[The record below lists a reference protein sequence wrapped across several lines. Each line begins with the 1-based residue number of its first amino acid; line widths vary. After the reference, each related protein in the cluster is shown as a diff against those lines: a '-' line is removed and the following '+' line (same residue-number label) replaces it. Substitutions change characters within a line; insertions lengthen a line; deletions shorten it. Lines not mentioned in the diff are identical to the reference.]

1 MKLGLLRPL
10 TLSVLAFATLSLSPQ
25 TAVSAD
31 PVDIDGA
38 LYLQNK
44 IQEQINTAGF
54 GLSAEGDVAVEP
66 AGSYYAVTLPHIKFD
81 MAMPPSQSMPNGEK
95 LMLDFGM
102 SALNMVPTDVK
113 GQYIFA
119 QSLPTPWRV
128 YNGEQEMYRI
138 EIGEQ
143 KTNGIQDIEM
153 SLTTRLDAEYKN
165 ISLIHAA
172 SNATIV
178 HIDSITA
185 KGGYDEK
192 TAGFYSGTLPIEING
207 LKLMANNKPF
217 LTIKKVKA
225 YSGYT
230 DLSRENT
237 TKCMGQM
244 QRLNKQITG
253 HLQREKIVT
262 PKVIATYLDN
272 VLACTGIIADGMEG
286 GLVVEGVN
294 IGPEISAMLGVQ
306 NILFKSFYTQS
317 QLTDISKEKMGVSV
331 KFGMQEMDMQPWPES
346 FSKFSPRSIHADIG
360 LDNIPH
366 GKLHEIIRG
375 VLAMYSQDAAQVTAN
390 PAMVLMPI
398 LARLPQLLNE
408 AESGIVAKD
417 IRIAGEGY
425 QALLKGRLQ
434 SDISA
439 IYGFS
444 GKANLTFY
452 NMDKF
457 MEGITAEAQDPN
469 NPNAAGMM
477 PMLAP
482 VTMLQKLGK
491 DDGQGNRVFE
501 FELTPQGKSTLNGES
516 LMKLL
521 APPQAVPQ

>member
-1 MKLGLLRPL
+1 MKLGLLRPF
-10 TLSVLAFATLSLSPQ
+10 TLSVLAFASLSLFSQP
-25 TAVSAD
+25 ALSAE

-44 IQEQINTAGF
+44 IQEQIGTAGF
-54 GLSAEGDVAVEP
+54 GLSAEGEVGVEP

-81 MAMPPSQSMPNGEK
+81 IAMPPSQSLPNGEK

-119 QSLPTPWRV
+119 QSLPTPWRL
-128 YNGEQEMYRI
+128 YNGDKEIYRI

-165 ISLIHAA
+165 ISIISSA
-172 SNATIV
+172 SNTTIA

-192 TAGFYSGTLPIEING
+192 TPGFYSGRLPIEING
-207 LKLMANNKPF
+207 LKLMMNDKP
-217 LTIKKVKA
+217 LVTIKKIKA

-230 DLSRENT
+230 DLSRENA

-244 QRLNKQITG
+244 QRVNKQITSY
-253 HLQREKIVT
+253 LQTEQIVT
-262 PKVIATYLDN
+262 PKVIAGYLDN
-272 VLACTGIIADGMEG
+272 VLACAGIIADGMEG
-286 GLVVEGVN
+286 GLVIEGVN
-294 IGPEISAMLGVQ
+294 VGPELAGIIGVQ
-306 NILFKSFYTQS
+306 NILLGSLYTQS
-317 QLTDISKEKMGVSV
+317 QFTGITQDKMGLSL
-331 KFGMQEMDMQPWPES
+331 KFGMQNMDMQPWPES
-346 FSKFSPRSIHADIG
+346 FSKYSPRTIHADIG

-366 GKLHEIIRG
+366 SKLHEILRG
-375 VLAMYSQDAAQVTAN
+375 VLAMYSEDAAQVTSN

-408 AESGIVAKD
+408 AQSGIVAND
-417 IRIAGEGY
+417 IRIAGNGY

-457 MEGITAEAQDPN
+457 MAGITAEAQDPN
-469 NPNAAGMM
+469 NPNAMGMM
-477 PMLAP
+477 PMVAP
-482 VTMLQKLGK
+482 VTMLHKLGK

-501 FELTPQGKSTLNGES
+501 LELTPEGQTTLNGES
-516 LMKLL
+516 LMKLFM
-521 APPQAVPQ
+521 PQQGQPQ